1 MAGFRRGLPV
11 LWMAVD
17 ALSPAAFVR
26 IFSRL
31 LSASAL
37 PGWKLTPVHL
47 KGDAPAG
54 LFLRTSLES
63 DRDVP
68 GLSSWLAVTVP
79 LEVLR

>member
-17 ALSPAAFVR
+17 ALSPAVSVR

-31 LSASAL
+31 LSVSAL
-37 PGWKLTPVHL
+37 PGWKLKPVHL

-54 LFLRTSLES
+54 LFPRTSLEP

-68 GLSSWLAVTVP
+68 GLLFLACCDGAA
-79 LEVLR
+79 

>member
-17 ALSPAAFVR
+17 ALSPAASVR

-31 LSASAL
+31 LSVSDL
-37 PGWKLTPVHL
+37 PGWKLKPVHL

-54 LFLRTSLES
+54 LFPRTSLEPG
-63 DRDVP
+63 RTGP
-68 GLSSWLAVTVP
+68 GLLFLACCDGAA
-79 LEVLR
+79 